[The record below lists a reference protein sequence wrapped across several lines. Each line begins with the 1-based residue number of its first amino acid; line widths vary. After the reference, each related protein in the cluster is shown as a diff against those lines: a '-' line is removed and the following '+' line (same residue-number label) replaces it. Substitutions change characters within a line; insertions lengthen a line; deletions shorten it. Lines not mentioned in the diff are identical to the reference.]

1 MDTIIVVYKK
11 DSSDWVRSEMYVGS
25 FAYINFERNYINV
38 STDASN
44 SVDWQHIPFE
54 KIKYSV
60 DLKHFT
66 VFRKEG

>member
-1 MDTIIVVYKK
+1 MDVIIVVYKK
-11 DSSDWVRSEMYVGS
+11 NGSNWIRSELYVGG

-38 STDASN
+38 STDGSN

-54 KIKYSV
+54 KIECSV

-66 VFRKEG
+66 VYTKEN